1 MDLVVD
7 DEAPVAGIEELEGA
21 VFALGFAGD
30 HLVGGDG
37 DGFDFLLF
45 AGVFADF
52 VFG

>member
-7 DEAPVAGIEELEGA
+7 NEAPVAGIEELEGA
-21 VFALGFAGD
+21 VFALGFARD

-37 DGFDFLLF
+37 DGLDFLLF